1 MAYKVI
7 ILYRLYMPPY
17 FLGTFTEYPCIKQ
30 WRLHYIHFYSGS
42 RHCFMLTVVSAVL
55 ISALPVTFCLHTFAA
70 L

>member
-17 FLGTFTEYPCIKQ
+17 FLGTFTEYP
-30 WRLHYIHFYSGS
+30 YIHFYSAS
-42 RHCFMLTVVSAVL
+42 RHCFMLPVVSAVL
-55 ISALPVTFCLHTFAA
+55 ISALPVTFCQHTFAA